1 MSHFTLSRQMS
12 DAVGLRV
19 EGNFFPLLKE
29 SSGLMKMLNAVIWI
43 FQAGGDGCNS

>member
-1 MSHFTLSRQMS
+1 MS

-29 SSGLMKMLNAVIWI
+29 SSGLMKVLSTVI
-43 FQAGGDGCNS
+43 